1 MQSISKRLAD
11 DTQGEDGG
19 TDDLARTNNTRS
31 NTCSG
36 SSSSSSSSVVSNTRN
51 SHSSS
56 NMEKLGGSQQQWQSG
71 WRGIGLDGH
80 GRGAFGWQRVPTHNG
95 SKSTNG
101 LLCARRQL

>member
-11 DTQGEDGG
+11 DSQGEDGG

-36 SSSSSSSSVVSNTRN
+36 SSSSSSSVVSSTCN

-56 NMEKLGGSQQQWQSG
+56 NMEKLGGGQQQWQSG

-80 GRGAFGWQRVPTHNG
+80 RRGAFGWQRVPTHNG
-95 SKSTNG
+95 SKSING